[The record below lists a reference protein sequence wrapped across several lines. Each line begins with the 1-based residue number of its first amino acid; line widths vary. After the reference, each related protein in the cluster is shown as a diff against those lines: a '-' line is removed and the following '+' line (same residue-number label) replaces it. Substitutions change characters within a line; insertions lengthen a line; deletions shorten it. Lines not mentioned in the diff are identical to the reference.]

1 MAGKPLN
8 RLELRRQS
16 EAAEPLDPMEDET
29 EELVEEVE
37 EEDVPERKPKKKPKA
52 APSQGQVE
60 QGGQAGSPDAHRLDR
75 DERRVQ
81 GRCHL

>member
-52 APSQGQVE
+52 APKPRPSR
-60 QGGQAGSPDAHRLDR
+60 AGRPSRQPGCASS
-75 DERRVQ
+75 
-81 GRCHL
+81 GP